1 MKKTIFLLSTILLL
15 SGCYKNDI
23 NDLKDDVDE
32 LKEQMLQYETLLNA
46 LSERLYVES
55 YEVKDGSYVIN
66 MSDGSELQVR
76 NTSSFI
82 EIGENG
88 NWWIDGVDT
97 GELAKGDTG
106 EAPEIEIGTNGNWFI
121 DNEDTGISASGQDG
135 KDASDIISI
144 SLANGIMTF
153 TFADGRTISMQASV
167 PEIKLIEPIG
177 GFIVNQMQWLRISP
191 EVSSP
196 SNDVTY
202 KWLLEDEEIAITNDL
217 LYVFA
222 EAGTYN
228 LEFIAKNMVGE
239 SSKII
244 TLVVESQTYENKI
257 TKVFDFLP
265 APGQFTNA
273 LPTATAEDTEET
285 MRALAESKLT
295 AGSMISLGGFGG
307 YVEMGFDHTIINKEG
322 NDFVVLGNAFPTW
335 AEPGIIMVSYDAN
348 GNGIA
353 DDEWYEIEG
362 SEHNKETTIKNYEIT
377 YYKPDA
383 EPENASEP
391 NYIRWTDNQG
401 EEGYI
406 AKNAFHKQSFYPMW
420 KGETITFKGTFLES
434 NIYDQSGS
442 GTYWVNPAY
451 DWGYAD
457 NWGNND
463 EKGQIDIS
471 WAVNNEGESVD
482 LKGVDFIKVYSAN
495 RAAGGWLGE
504 VSTEVSGFKDLNLE

>member
-1 MKKTIFLLSTILLL
+1 MKNIIFSIGAIFFL
-15 SGCYKNDI
+15 SGCYKGNV

-32 LKEQMLQYETLLNA
+32 LKEKMLQYETLLNA
-46 LSERLYVES
+46 LNERLYVES

-97 GELAKGDTG
+97 GQLAKGNTG
-106 EAPEIEIGTNGNWFI
+106 EAPEVMIGGNGNWFI
-121 DNEDTGISASGQDG
+121 DNIDTGISATGQDG

-144 SLANGIMTF
+144 SLVNGIMTF

-167 PEIKLIEPIG
+167 PEVKLIEPVG
-177 GFIVNQMQWLRISP
+177 GFIINQMQWLRISP

-202 KWLLEDEEIAITNDL
+202 KWLLEGEEVAITNDL

-239 SSKII
+239 SSKVIP
-244 TLVVESQTYENKI
+244 LVVESQIYENKI
-257 TKVFDFLP
+257 TQVFDYFPSL
-265 APGQFTNA
+265 GQFTNS

-285 MRALAESKLT
+285 MRVLAESKLT
-295 AGSMISLGGFGG
+295 TGSMISLGGFGG
-307 YVEMGFDHTIINKEG
+307 YVKMGFDHTIVNKEG
-322 NDFVVLGNAFPTW
+322 NDFAVLGNAYMNW
-335 AEPGIIMVSYDAN
+335 SEPGIVMVSYDAN
-348 GNGIA
+348 ANGIS
-353 DDEWYEIEG
+353 DDEWYEIAG
-362 SEHNKETTIKNYEIT
+362 SEHNKASTIKNYEIT
-377 YYKPDA
+377 YYKPET

-406 AKNAFHKQSFYPMW
+406 AKNVFHKQSYYPIW
-420 KGETITFKGTFLES
+420 KGETITFKGTLLQS
-434 NIYDQSGS
+434 NIYDKS
-442 GTYWVNPAY
+442 GTGSYWVNPAY

-457 NWGNND
+457 NWSNND
-463 EKGQIDIS
+463 EKSQIDIS
-471 WAVNNEGESVD
+471 WAVNDEGESVS

>member
-1 MKKTIFLLSTILLL
+1 MKNIIFSIGAIFFL
-15 SGCYKNDI
+15 SGCYKGNV

-32 LKEQMLQYETLLNA
+32 LKEKMLQYETLLNA
-46 LSERLYVES
+46 LNERLYVES

-97 GELAKGDTG
+97 GQLAKGNTG
-106 EAPEIEIGTNGNWFI
+106 EAPEVMIGGNGNWFI
-121 DNEDTGISASGQDG
+121 DNIDTGISASGQDG

-144 SLANGIMTF
+144 SLVNGIMTF

-167 PEIKLIEPIG
+167 PEVKLIEPVG
-177 GFIVNQMQWLRISP
+177 GFIINQMQWLRISP

-202 KWLLEDEEIAITNDL
+202 KWLLEGEEVAITNDL

-228 LEFIAKNMVGE
+228 LEFIAKNMVGK
-239 SSKII
+239 SSKVIP
-244 TLVVESQTYENKI
+244 LVVESQIYENKI
-257 TKVFDFLP
+257 TQVFDYFPSL
-265 APGQFTNA
+265 GQFTNS

-285 MRALAESKLT
+285 MRVLAESKLT
-295 AGSMISLGGFGG
+295 TGSMISLGGFGG
-307 YVEMGFDHTIINKEG
+307 YVKMGFDHTIVNKEG
-322 NDFVVLGNAFPTW
+322 NDFAILGNAYMNW
-335 AEPGIIMVSYDAN
+335 SEPGIVMVSYDAN
-348 GNGIA
+348 ANGIS
-353 DDEWYEIEG
+353 DDEWYEIAG
-362 SEHNKETTIKNYEIT
+362 SEHNKASTIKNYEIT
-377 YYKPDA
+377 YYKPET

-406 AKNAFHKQSFYPMW
+406 AKNVFHKQSYYPIW
-420 KGETITFKGTFLES
+420 KGETITFKGTLLQS
-434 NIYDQSGS
+434 NIYDKS
-442 GTYWVNPAY
+442 GTGSYWVNPAY

-457 NWGNND
+457 NWSNND
-463 EKGQIDIS
+463 EKSQIDIS
-471 WAVNNEGESVD
+471 WAVNDEGESVS